1 MEGRPIAEDLELI
14 LATNR
19 GNMLEVEALLEKG
32 ANVNAV
38 YENGMTSLIL
48 ACYNGNSDIAKIL
61 IENGA
66 DVNAVDGN
74 GQMALMLACYDGKVD
89 IVKFLIEKGAY
100 VNAKDKIGNAAL
112 LFTCMNGNLDIVKM
126 DIIKL
131 LIANKADVNS
141 QNKSGH
147 TLLMVACWHGK
158 LEMAKILIE
167 NGADVD
173 APNISSYLMP
183 FKIPQLKKIIKSLL
197 ESEHVKNA
205 IEDVLRQ
212 TELSEAQKNQLL
224 KQNCKTKEDC
234 IKFIKNLS
242 EIIKLYGKY
251 GEIIHS
257 SVHKTLDITLRIN
270 KFLGINTNFITK
282 EELTEYNA
290 MSTETQ
296 TQYRGAMYKKIGTNL
311 KNTFAVLLA
320 KNQVKNN
327 LKTISKR
334 IEKRTK

>member
-1 MEGRPIAEDLELI
+1 MDKQQLSPTEPQQQLSSEQKQEL
-14 LATNR
+14 NKQ
-19 GNMLEVEALLEKG
+19 LLISVRCNDESKVKEFMKKG
-32 ANVNAV
+32 ADVNALDL
-38 YENGMTSLIL
+38 NGETAFML
-48 ACYNGNSDIAKIL
+48 ACWHGNLDIVKFL

-66 DVNAVDGN
+66 DVNAKDKSGN
-74 GQMALMLACYDGKVD
+74 IALMFA
-89 IVKFLIEKGAY
+89 
-100 VNAKDKIGNAAL
+100 
-112 LFTCMNGNLDIVKM
+112 CMNGNLDIVKM

-334 IEKRTK
+334 IEKRKK

>member
-1 MEGRPIAEDLELI
+1 MEEEPITADQQLI
-14 LATNR
+14 FATNDN
-19 GNMLEVEALLEKG
+19 NMPEVKALLKKG

-38 YENGMTSLIL
+38 YENGMTSLML
-48 ACYNGNSDIAKIL
+48 SCYNRKVDIAKFL
-61 IENGA
+61 VEQGA
-66 DVNAVDGN
+66 DVNVKDNLCRTALIFSCMG
-74 GQMALMLACYDGKVD
+74 GQLE
-89 IVKFLIEKGAY
+89 IVKF
-100 VNAKDKIGNAAL
+100 
-112 LFTCMNGNLDIVKM
+112 
-126 DIIKL
+126 
-131 LIANKADVNS
+131 
-141 QNKSGH
+141 
-147 TLLMVACWHGK
+147 
-158 LEMAKILIE
+158 LIE

-183 FKIPQLKKIIKSLL
+183 FKIPQLKEIIKSLL

-212 TELSEAQKNQLL
+212 TGLSEAQKNQLL

-234 IKFIKNLS
+234 IKFIKKLS

-251 GEIIHS
+251 SEIIHS

-296 TQYRGAMYKKIGTNL
+296 TQYRGAMYEEIKTNL

-327 LKTISKR
+327 LKTISKT
-334 IEKRTK
+334 TKKSKK